1 MLLVT
6 TNPIDSDAWVRLPT
20 AYGFFEACVIPWQ
33 GEEHLVL
40 RHGEWVTGE
49 SVLVRIHSE
58 CLTGDVLG
66 SRRCDCGPQLE
77 RALELLAAAP
87 HGLLIYL
94 RGHEGRGIGL
104 AAKLAAYRLQDR
116 GMDTVDANLHL
127 GLPVDARRYEG
138 AAQILKS
145 LGAERIHLLTNNPD
159 KIEQLEQAGI
169 VIEARIP
176 LLVAVHED
184 SRVYL
189 ETKRTRLG
197 HLLDHS

>member
-1 MLLVT
+1 MT
-6 TNPIDSDAWVRLPT
+6 DPTDPEGWVRLPT
-20 AYGFFEACVIPWQ
+20 AYGYFEARVFISE

-40 RHGEWVTGE
+40 RHGTWPSDDV
-49 SVLVRIHSE
+49 VLVRIHSE
-58 CLTGDVLG
+58 CLTGDVLA

-87 HGLLIYL
+87 HGILIYL

-104 AAKLAAYRLQDR
+104 AAKLAAYRLQDQ

-127 GLPVDARRYEG
+127 GLPVDARRYEE
-138 AAQILKS
+138 AAQILREM
-145 LGAERIHLLTNNPD
+145 GMDRIHLLTNNPD

-176 LLVAVHED
+176 LMVAAHED